1 LIIVGICVCIIC
13 CGAIIAFLKNRGV
26 IKVGAEGGEAED
38 PKMNY
43 AKKRV
48 AQAKETHAE
57 M

>member
-1 LIIVGICVCIIC
+1 M
-13 CGAIIAFLKNRGV
+13 FLKSRGV

-38 PKMNY
+38 PKMND

-48 AQAKETHAE
+48 EKAKKAHSE